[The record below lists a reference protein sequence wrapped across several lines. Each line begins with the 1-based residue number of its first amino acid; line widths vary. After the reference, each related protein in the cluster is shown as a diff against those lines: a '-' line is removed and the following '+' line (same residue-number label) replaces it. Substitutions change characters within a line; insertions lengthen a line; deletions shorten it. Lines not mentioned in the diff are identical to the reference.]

1 MKIDQITSR
10 LLANRGLKTK
20 KQIAEF
26 FHPIPP
32 AEIPSPFVSAPAI
45 KLIRSHIKKGHK
57 IAVYGDYDVDGLC
70 STAILWETLY
80 SHYPNVFPH
89 IPHRELEGYG
99 LSLKG
104 IDHCLEQ
111 QAKLIITVDNGIVA
125 HQQVDYCRSQK
136 CDLIIIDHHQAD
148 DHLPKANCVLHSTS
162 NCAAG
167 LTWFFCRDYL
177 LAPNSELLSLVA
189 IATICD
195 IVPLLGTNRSFAK
208 SGLEELN
215 KTTRPGL
222 LSLFEE
228 AQLPSPRLV
237 TPYHVGFIIGP
248 RLNATGRLEHAIDS
262 LRLLCTKDPKRAHEL
277 AKTLGETNRA
287 RQQATQQSV
296 AHALDLISMNSGLST
311 LIIAADTSY
320 HQGIIGLIAAKIV
333 EKYYR
338 PAIVIS
344 IGRTE
349 SKASARS
356 IPGFHITDHIR
367 TASHLLLNIG
377 GHAMA
382 AGFTVEN
389 SKLETLISKLTD
401 IKINPQLLVKTQRI
415 DLEVPLSTMNYELIT
430 RLKAFEPYGLGNP
443 TPIFMSKNIQIS
455 DVRKLGKL
463 GQHLKFK
470 AGNLEA
476 VWFNVPSPSLELRE
490 GLGVS
495 YDLTYQIEENTWNGQ
510 SKLQLVIKEVKS
522 IHG

>member
-1 MKIDQITSR
+1 MELASLIKH
-10 LLANRGLKTK
+10 LLEKRGLKTK
-20 KQIAEF
+20 SQVSQF
-26 FHPIPP
+26 FHPSPP
-32 AEIPSPFVSAPAI
+32 ADIPSPFASAPAI
-45 KLIRSHIKKGHK
+45 KLIRSHIKKGHR

-70 STAILWETLY
+70 STAVLWETLY

-89 IPHRELEGYG
+89 IPHRESEGYG
-99 LSLKG
+99 LSIKG
-104 IDHCLEQ
+104 INHCLDQ
-111 QAKLIITVDNGIVA
+111 KAKLIITVDNGIVA
-125 HQQVDYCRSQK
+125 HEQVDYCRSQK
-136 CDLIIIDHHQAD
+136 CDIIIIDHHESSDQR
-148 DHLPKANCVLHSTS
+148 PKANCILHSTS
-162 NCAAG
+162 SCAAG
-167 LTWFFCRDYL
+167 LVWFFCRDFL
-177 LAPNSELLSLVA
+177 KNPNSELLSLVA

-195 IVPLLGTNRSFAK
+195 LVPLLGPNRSFAK
-208 SGLEELN
+208 YGLEELN

-222 LSLFEE
+222 LALFQEATIAPGSLG
-228 AQLPSPRLV
+228 
-237 TPYHVGFIIGP
+237 PYQVGFIIGP

-262 LRLLCTKDPKRAHEL
+262 LRLLCTKDSQRAHEL

-287 RQQATQQSV
+287 RQETTQQSV
-296 AHALDLISMNSGLST
+296 AHALDHVQLSPV
-311 LIIAADTSY
+311 IIAADASY
-320 HQGIIGLIAAKIV
+320 HQGIIGLVAAKIV

-344 IGRTE
+344 IGQTE

-367 TASHLLLNIG
+367 SASHLLLNVG

-382 AGFTVEN
+382 AGFTVET
-389 SKLETLISKLTD
+389 SKLETLISQLTD
-401 IKINPQLLVKTQRI
+401 IQIDPKILEKKQRI
-415 DLEVPLSTMNYELIT
+415 DAQVPLSTINYELIT
-430 RLKAFEPYGLGNP
+430 RLKEFEPFGLGNP

-476 VWFNVPSPSLELRE
+476 IWFNAPSSYNLEP
-490 GLGVS
+490 GT
-495 YDLTYQIEENTWNGQ
+495 YDLVYQAEEDSWNGQ